1 MQTRP
6 EHVES
11 LLTDGVFNIP
21 EYQRSYSWDEL
32 QLGELLDDIRYL
44 PEDRTHFFGNI
55 ILDKKDDSYET
66 ATGRRLNVY
75 QVVDG
80 QQRLTTVL
88 ILLHVASE
96 LDSTVET
103 SIEESNALRVPDERP
118 RLLPQDQDQEFF
130 RDHVLGE
137 SSLSADTPSQQRLD
151 QAREFFHERLQD
163 VQDEVDVSTL
173 ANRLLYDFEINV
185 VEVDD
190 DSEAAS
196 IFESINDRGKP
207 LSSLEKTKSF
217 LMYMDDRASSERS
230 LRTEINDRFGGIYR
244 ELFVLEDGHER
255 VDEFD
260 EDSFQQFHWGLYDGY
275 DSDEY
280 FNSLDTLKSRL
291 YETYRSGEY
300 ERVESIIDDYTTS
313 LRESSI
319 AFADLFQPSSWDSNR
334 VETRLNR
341 LLSLGRVANV
351 MPVLMAA
358 HLEYGEADPDQ
369 IATVIEKCE
378 TFVFRVYAIDGRR
391 SDTGRGQLVR
401 LAHDI
406 YSNPD
411 HEFEDTIRRLEEI
424 TRRYTDDDRFERE
437 LRDPDFYD
445 TVSSQ
450 DIRYLLYHYGQELEA
465 EDEEFVRR
473 DLEQILSSDFQ
484 VEHILAQELD
494 GEHIPADLEDE
505 YEDHV
510 HRLGN
515 LTIAGRYWNSTYGDL
530 PFDKKKR
537 LPDDEKS
544 SREKA
549 YENSML
555 KVQRVLSD
563 IDQFDRSA
571 IENREDAVI
580 AFALDEWSLDLEPS
594 GVTDVDEVLDTVED
608 LSEDGV
614 IDADELDLSTI
625 ELYALAAVLENSGR
639 ALRSIHKT
647 AASFEDSPVEWTESW
662 SDDRTT
668 VQRALWSLRDKDL
681 VELQQRSWY
690 PNQIDQGQAG

>member
-1 MQTRP
+1 MQTRT

-11 LLTDGVFNIP
+11 LLTDGVFDIP

-55 ILDKKDDSYET
+55 ILDKKDEPYET

-103 SIEESNALRVPDERP
+103 SVEESNALRVPDERP

-163 VQDEVDVSTL
+163 IQDEVDVSTL

-280 FNSLDTLKSRL
+280 FNSLGTLKSRL

-300 ERVESIIDDYTTS
+300 ERVESIIDNYTTS

-334 VETRLNR
+334 VEKRLNR

-406 YSNPD
+406 YSDPD

-437 LRDPDFYD
+437 LLDPDFYE

-484 VEHILAQELD
+484 VEHILAQELNR
-494 GEHIPADLEDE
+494 EYIPADLEDE

-537 LPDDEKS
+537 LPDDERS

-571 IENREDAVI
+571 IENREDAII
-580 AFALDEWSLDLEPS
+580 AFVLDEWSLDLEPS
-594 GVTDVDEVLDTVED
+594 GVTDVDKVLDTVED
-608 LSEDGV
+608 LTEDGF
-614 IDADELDLSTI
+614 IEADELDLSTI

-668 VQRALWSLRDKDL
+668 VQRALWSLRNKDL

>member
-690 PNQIDQGQAG
+690 PNQIGQGQAG

>member
-1 MQTRP
+1 MQTRT

-11 LLTDGVFNIP
+11 LLTDGVFDIP
-21 EYQRSYSWDEL
+21 EYQRSYSWEEL
-32 QLGELLDDIRYL
+32 QLGELLDDMRYL
-44 PEDRTHFFGNI
+44 PRDRTHFFGNI
-55 ILDKKDDSYET
+55 VLDKKEEPYET

-80 QQRLTTVL
+80 QQRLTTAM
-88 ILLHVASE
+88 IFLHVASE
-96 LDSTVET
+96 LDSIVAT
-103 SIEESNALRVPDERP
+103 SVEESNALRVPGERP

-130 RDHVLGE
+130 RDHILGN
-137 SSLSADTPSQQRLD
+137 SSLSADTPSQQRLNH
-151 QAREFFHERLQD
+151 AREFFQERLPEI
-163 VQDEVDVSTL
+163 QDEVDISTL
-173 ANRLLYDFEINV
+173 ANRLLYDFQINV

-217 LMYMDDRASSERS
+217 LMYMDDRASAERS

-244 ELFVLEDGHER
+244 ELFVLEDGHDR

-260 EDSFQQFHWGLYDGY
+260 EDSLQQFHWGLYDGY

-319 AFADLFQPSSWDSNR
+319 AFADLFRPFSWSSDR
-334 VETRLNR
+334 VEKRLNR
-341 LLSLGRVANV
+341 LLLLGRVANIL
-351 MPVLMAA
+351 PILMAS
-358 HLEYGEADPDQ
+358 HLKYGDEADQ
-369 IATVIEKCE
+369 IAEVIEKCE

-406 YSNPD
+406 YSDPN
-411 HEFEDTIRRLEEI
+411 HEFEDTLRRIEEI

-437 LRDPDFYD
+437 LQDPDFYD

-473 DLEQILSSDFQ
+473 DLKQILSSEFQ
-484 VEHILAQELD
+484 VEHILAQQLD
-494 GEHIPADLEDE
+494 EEHIPADLQGEF
-505 YEDHV
+505 EDHV

-530 PFDKKKR
+530 PFEKKKR
-537 LPDDEKS
+537 LPADEES

-563 IDQFDRSA
+563 NDQFDREI
-571 IENREDAVI
+571 IENREKEIV
-580 AFALDEWSLDLEPS
+580 AFSLEEWSLDYDP
-594 GVTDVDEVLDTVED
+594 VRIDDTNEVLDAVEELVED
-608 LSEDGV
+608 GTV
-614 IDADELDLSTI
+614 DAEEFDLSMT
-625 ELYALAAVLENSGR
+625 ELFVLGAVMENSGR

-647 AASFEDSPVEWTESW
+647 AASFEESPIEWTESW

-668 VQRALWSLRDKDL
+668 VQSALWSLRDKEL
-681 VELQQRSWY
+681 VSLQQRSWY
-690 PNQIDQGQAG
+690 PETVK